1 MVKATNSEESR
12 YYYLWKKAKCKKGKT
27 HPSLKE
33 QEKEIGVI
41 SYFGDKGAKL
51 EKQGAEK
58 KGKKKSFRF
67 MNGILLP

>member
-12 YYYLWKKAKCKKGKT
+12 HYYLWKKAKCKKGKT

-41 SYFGDKGAKL
+41 SYFEDKGEKL
-51 EKQGAEK
+51 EK
-58 KGKKKSFRF
+58 
-67 MNGILLP
+67 